1 MINAIN
7 GKPQTATTLQTDIML
22 LDNKWLIGNQIA
34 EEINNFFINIGGG
47 NNRNTDIIDE
57 TLLASCPNEAMQ
69 HFSIDNVL
77 QKLKNIKKNKSSRD
91 IPQ

>member
-34 EEINNFFINIGGG
+34 EEINNF
-47 NNRNTDIIDE
+47 
-57 TLLASCPNEAMQ
+57 LLILVVEL
-69 HFSIDNVL
+69 IL
-77 QKLKNIKKNKSSRD
+77 ILI
-91 IPQ
+91 